1 MAIDFPASPST
12 NDTHTHNGLTWKYD
26 GTSWILQTIIQSGGS
41 FTGLTDTPATYTAD
55 KFIKVN
61 SGGTV
66 LEFTDA
72 PSSTNLGFTVTN
84 NGASS
89 YSIDGTTGNPA
100 ITLVRGFEYTFN
112 LSVTGHPFWIKT
124 SAVTGT
130 GNAYSTGVTN
140 NGSQTGNLI
149 FSVPLNAPNILYYI
163 CQYHSSMVG
172 SIHIIDLGGGSSVDL
187 KTTWNIPL

>member
-12 NDTHTHNGLTWKYD
+12 SDTHTHNGLTWKYD
-26 GTSWILQTIIQSGGS
+26 GTSWILQTIIQSGS
-41 FTGLTDTPATYTAD
+41 T
-55 KFIKVN
+55 
-61 SGGTV
+61 
-66 LEFTDA
+66 
-72 PSSTNLGFTVTN
+72 TNLGFTVTN
-84 NGASS
+84 NSASS